1 MRKKI
6 TLLCFFCIFVYA
18 KIPQE
23 KLFARCD
30 LPKNFNANQKQII
43 LDSYFYA
50 QKKGFGYMLAA
61 IAWQESCAGEYLINF
76 SDPSAGIFHAH
87 IPLVLKQYT
96 NLKNTAF
103 NRNLMGRFL
112 IQNQDFA
119 MQVALEQLIFWNQKY
134 SGDKQKILK
143 SYNKGTSWISN
154 EKSNALAQ
162 KYYQEVFEKIKLL
175 QDFIPNEVKKSQNQQ
190 PVIKESQPLKK
201 PKNDFY
207 LLPEP

>member
-6 TLLCFFCIFVYA
+6 TLLCFFCIAIHA
-18 KIPQE
+18 KVPQE
-23 KLFARCD
+23 KLFAKCD
-30 LPKNFNANQKQII
+30 LPKNFNTNQKQII

-103 NRNLMGRFL
+103 NQNLVGRLL
-112 IQNQDFA
+112 IQNQEFA

-154 EKSNALAQ
+154 EKNNALAQ

-175 QDFIPNEVKKSQNQQ
+175 QDFIPNEVTKIQNQKSITK
-190 PVIKESQPLKK
+190 PSQPLKK
-201 PKNDFY
+201 LKDNFY
-207 LLPEP
+207 FLPEP